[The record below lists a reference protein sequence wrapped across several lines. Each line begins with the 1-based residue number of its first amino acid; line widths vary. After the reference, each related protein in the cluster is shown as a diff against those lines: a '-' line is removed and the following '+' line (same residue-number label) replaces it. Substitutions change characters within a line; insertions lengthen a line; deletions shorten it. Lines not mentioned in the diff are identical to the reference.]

1 MEKWNIKMGIFMME
15 YNNGDKYDGYI
26 RNDLKDGNGKMEY
39 KNGNIYDGIWIN
51 DLKEGKGIMKQE
63 IIMLEIGKMIKK
75 KDME

>member
-1 MEKWNIKMGIFMME
+1 M
-15 YNNGDKYDGYI
+15 